1 MTMSWATSPL
11 PRAFPNSIAHAQCH
25 LQWQQRRP
33 LLLQLGRVVDLPV
46 PVLFVALVL
55 LLPAVLL
62 ALVLVLALLVLVTAL
77 LVVLSVLLLILLL
90 LLMLLLVL
98 PVLAA
103 LATCVLALTG
113 TSLVHFRVPKRK
125 ERSNG
130 YASR

>member
-11 PRAFPNSIAHAQCH
+11 PRAFPNSIAHAQSH

-90 LLMLLLVL
+90 LMLLLVL